1 MIASP
6 PPSWCITRISA
17 SAATARL
24 GVYRFEGGGKHPG
37 LGGHD
42 PVNVSGGLLSK
53 GHPLGATGV
62 ANICEVVWH
71 LTEDDRAKDRLVP
84 NAKVGQAHVIG
95 LGSACTIHILTI

>member
-1 MIASP
+1 M
-6 PPSWCITRISA
+6 
-17 SAATARL
+17 TARPAQ
-24 GVYRFEGGGKHPG
+24 FIDSGGGKHPG

-71 LTEDDRAKDRLVP
+71 LTQDDRAKDRQVP

-95 LGSACTIHILTI
+95 LGSACTIHVLTI